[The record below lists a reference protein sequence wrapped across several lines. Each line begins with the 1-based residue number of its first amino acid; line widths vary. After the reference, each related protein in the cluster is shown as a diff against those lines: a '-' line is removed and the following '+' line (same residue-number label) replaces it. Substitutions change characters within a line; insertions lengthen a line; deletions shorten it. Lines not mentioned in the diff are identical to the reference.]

1 MNVAHGDKHTILFD
15 RIKSVL
21 ALIAKSTASMSEES
35 KTLNT
40 EGKECKILL
49 TEMMTM
55 LLRAHQDAALSKAYS
70 DSFIV
75 LSKHFWEGDK
85 S

>member
-1 MNVAHGDKHTILFD
+1 M
-15 RIKSVL
+15 
-21 ALIAKSTASMSEES
+21 IAKSTAHATEES
-35 KTLNT
+35 KALSN
-40 EGKECKILL
+40 EGKESKILL

-75 LSKHFWEGDK
+75 LSKHFW
-85 S
+85 